1 METINTIEE
10 YNKILNTTL
19 SHNFEEQIEIINNG
33 TQLAIIG
40 IWNEYKLYFENEN
53 KNKTGLTKDI
63 ITEENMFTQ

>member
-33 TQLAIIG
+33 NYTYYQKEYIIIFG
-40 IWNEYKLYFENEN
+40 IQHMLYYNYKLE
-53 KNKTGLTKDI
+53 KVL
-63 ITEENMFTQ
+63 

>member
-19 SHNFEEQIEIINNG
+19 SHNFEEQIEIINHG
-33 TQLAIIG
+33 TQLSIIG

-53 KNKTGLTKDI
+53 KTDLTKDI
-63 ITEENMFTQ
+63 ITEENMITQ